1 MCSPRVSQVWRIIS
15 VLEAC
20 LPCPQWHGTCHMRG
34 DSFVLLSPGG
44 DCCPLSI
51 QISSALGWE
60 HQPWTHGNNRPP
72 AAPWLLP
79 LFFPQLISRRGIF
92 IPASSR
98 FCRKMDVCTECQQRP
113 LVAGREV
120 MAAVPSNFL
129 RANKEMTIV
138 FSNARALTL
147 T

>member
-34 DSFVLLSPGG
+34 DCFVLISPGG

-79 LFFPQLISRRGIF
+79 LFFPVINLEEGHFHSSLI
-92 IPASSR
+92 
-98 FCRKMDVCTECQQRP
+98 
-113 LVAGREV
+113 LVLQEDGCVHGVSARATGGGREV

-138 FSNARALTL
+138 FSNVHVLTL
-147 T
+147 M